1 MKRGCDAVIVEA
13 RVCRNVVKLLPE
25 YYMDNIPGYGRL
37 YAEALNVFSEYGIVK
52 YLIMFVDDIG
62 DESSTT
68 NEHNTIGNTYSTVSI
83 PQIQKPESTYIQKRV
98 REIQQLSS

>member
-1 MKRGCDAVIVEA
+1 
-13 RVCRNVVKLLPE
+13 
-25 YYMDNIPGYGRL
+25 
-37 YAEALNVFSEYGIVK
+37 
-52 YLIMFVDDIG
+52 MFVDDIG

-68 NEHNTIGNTYSTVSI
+68 NAHNTIGNTYLTVSI